1 MKNPIKVLIIE
12 DNPNDA
18 KLEMDE
24 LLSGGLDIVFALIE
38 TRKAFREALNNE
50 TWDCIISDY
59 SLPQF
64 SGLDALEEVK
74 KTGMDIPF
82 ILISGTIGEETAVA
96 AMKAGAHDYIMKDNM
111 NRLVP
116 AFERELREAKLRH
129 QKRQADEALKA
140 SIHDLKMQIEEY
152 HALNVEYIALNEEL
166 KNGLNRIQKINEEL
180 VISKI
185 KAEESDKLKSAFLAN
200 MSHEIRTPLNGIMGF
215 SSLLKDPDLPREKAE
230 RFIHIIDSSGQQLLN
245 IINDILDIS
254 KIEAGQMSIS
264 LEVANVNE
272 ILQELLQQF
281 TIEAESKNLNLILNS
296 DHLDE
301 NIVIHTDE
309 NRLRQVFCNLLSNA
323 IKFTSKGKI
332 EFGLSMKD
340 HQIEFYVKDSG
351 IGIALDDQSIIFEP
365 FRKLESTKSQLYGG
379 TGLGLAISKAW
390 VEKLGGNLR
399 LQSDPNQGS
408 TFLFTIPYPENT
420 ESNNQT
426 FTQSTSS
433 PVDNSKQKT
442 VLVAEDEIFNFY
454 YIEELLKP
462 LKVKT
467 LHAKNGLEAVEM
479 AKSNPEISLI
489 LMDIRMPEMDGLE
502 ATRLIKKMRP
512 LLPVIAQTAYASIE
526 DRENAKASGFDYYLS
541 KPIVRELF
549 TEVIGKYLN

>member
-254 KIEAGQMSIS
+254 KIEAGQMS
-264 LEVANVNE
+264 
-272 ILQELLQQF
+272 
-281 TIEAESKNLNLILNS
+281 
-296 DHLDE
+296 
-301 NIVIHTDE
+301 
-309 NRLRQVFCNLLSNA
+309 
-323 IKFTSKGKI
+323 
-332 EFGLSMKD
+332 
-340 HQIEFYVKDSG
+340 
-351 IGIALDDQSIIFEP
+351 
-365 FRKLESTKSQLYGG
+365 
-379 TGLGLAISKAW
+379 
-390 VEKLGGNLR
+390 
-399 LQSDPNQGS
+399 
-408 TFLFTIPYPENT
+408 
-420 ESNNQT
+420 
-426 FTQSTSS
+426 
-433 PVDNSKQKT
+433 
-442 VLVAEDEIFNFY
+442 
-454 YIEELLKP
+454 
-462 LKVKT
+462 
-467 LHAKNGLEAVEM
+467 
-479 AKSNPEISLI
+479 
-489 LMDIRMPEMDGLE
+489 
-502 ATRLIKKMRP
+502 
-512 LLPVIAQTAYASIE
+512 
-526 DRENAKASGFDYYLS
+526 
-541 KPIVRELF
+541 
-549 TEVIGKYLN
+549 